1 MNLPLQAVMQTF
13 CIEARERIAE
23 LEAGLLTLEQAP
35 SDTEALSAVFR
46 AAHTIKGSAG
56 MLGLDA
62 VSAFTH
68 GFEDVLDALRTGARR
83 FEHRLGELLLLA
95 ADHLALLLDAAEAGE
110 VPDAALQ
117 AAGTALLQALHE
129 EPQAS

>member
-56 MLGLDA
+56 MLGLDQPMA
-62 VSAFTH
+62 GRDRGSEA
-68 GFEDVLDALRTGARR
+68 G
-83 FEHRLGELLLLA
+83 LLCQS
-95 ADHLALLLDAAEAGE
+95 HLAVADGRRITIRISQVARLPA
-110 VPDAALQ
+110 
-117 AAGTALLQALHE
+117 
-129 EPQAS
+129 